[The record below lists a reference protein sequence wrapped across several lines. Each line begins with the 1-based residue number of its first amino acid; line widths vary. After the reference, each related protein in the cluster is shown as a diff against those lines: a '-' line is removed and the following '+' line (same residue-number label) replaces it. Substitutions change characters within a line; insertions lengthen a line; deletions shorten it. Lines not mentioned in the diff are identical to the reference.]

1 MKAVDPVA
9 LFRLSVLGPL
19 VSRERLEHGEL
30 QRIIRELAL
39 REYAIPGSRRC
50 LVGEKTI
57 ESWYY
62 AFRRDGIDG
71 LMPKTRNDR
80 GVSKLPIAVQEA
92 VLAAKR
98 ENPQR
103 SIRQLQHL
111 LERAG
116 TVARGTLSRS
126 AIHRL
131 LQQHGLSRVAAP
143 VPEEHRRFVVEQ
155 ANAIWYGD
163 VMHGPTVTVNGRRRK
178 VYLVSL
184 MDDASRLIAHSAFC
198 LGETA
203 LDIESVLKQAVL
215 KRGLPRKL
223 VVDNGAAYRAAT
235 LQGICARLDIRL
247 IYSRPYAPEGKG
259 KLERWHRT
267 FRDHFLSE
275 LDVSRLQDLDDLNA
289 RVWAWI
295 EQVYH
300 RRPHGGLG
308 GQTPLERYQQDLPKI
323 RLLGLKAAR
332 LDELFQ
338 HRVARKVR
346 KDGTVSYQGQ
356 DFEVPY
362 ELAGKTVQLVV
373 DPQAQAVVGVEDGAG
388 QSFGAA
394 TPLDT
399 TANAYRR
406 RQRMA
411 AAETVCGENAAV
423 SGRSSLNAVELAYQ
437 QYHGQPDR
445 EGR

>member
-131 LQQHGLSRVAAP
+131 LRQHGLSRKRGCRP
-143 VPEEHRRFVVEQ
+143 PKPPSPE
-155 ANAIWYGD
+155 
-163 VMHGPTVTVNGRRRK
+163 GRRGR
-178 VYLVSL
+178 
-184 MDDASRLIAHSAFC
+184 
-198 LGETA
+198 TP
-203 LDIESVLKQAVL
+203 
-215 KRGLPRKL
+215 KRPLP
-223 VVDNGAAYRAAT
+223 
-235 LQGICARLDIRL
+235 
-247 IYSRPYAPEGKG
+247 
-259 KLERWHRT
+259 
-267 FRDHFLSE
+267 
-275 LDVSRLQDLDDLNA
+275 
-289 RVWAWI
+289 
-295 EQVYH
+295 
-300 RRPHGGLG
+300 GG
-308 GQTPLERYQQDLPKI
+308 
-323 RLLGLKAAR
+323 
-332 LDELFQ
+332 
-338 HRVARKVR
+338 
-346 KDGTVSYQGQ
+346 
-356 DFEVPY
+356 
-362 ELAGKTVQLVV
+362 
-373 DPQAQAVVGVEDGAG
+373 
-388 QSFGAA
+388 
-394 TPLDT
+394 
-399 TANAYRR
+399 
-406 RQRMA
+406 
-411 AAETVCGENAAV
+411 
-423 SGRSSLNAVELAYQ
+423 SG
-437 QYHGQPDR
+437 H
-445 EGR
+445 

>member
-1 MKAVDPVA
+1 MKTVDPVA
-9 LFRLSVLGPL
+9 LFRWSVLGPL
-19 VSRERLEHGEL
+19 VSRDRLEHGEL

-50 LVGEKTI
+50 LIGEKTI
-57 ESWYY
+57 EAWYY

-71 LMPKTRNDR
+71 LVPKVRNDR
-80 GVSKLPIAVQEA
+80 GVSKLPLAVQEA
-92 VLAAKR
+92 VLAAQR
-98 ENPQR
+98 ENPKR
-103 SIRQLQHL
+103 SIRPLQHL

-116 TVARGTLSRS
+116 MVARGTLSRS

-131 LQQHGLSRVAAP
+131 LQQHGLLRVAAP
-143 VPEEHRRFVVEQ
+143 VPEEHRRYGAEQ

-163 VMHGPTVTVNGRRRK
+163 VLHGPTVTVNGRRRK

-203 LDIESVLKQAVL
+203 LDIEGVLKQAVL

-223 VVDNGAAYRAAT
+223 VMDNGAAYRAST
-235 LQGICARLDIRL
+235 LQGICARL
-247 IYSRPYAPEGKG
+247 IYCRPYAPEGKG

-275 LDVSRLQDLDDLNA
+275 LDVSRLDDLDDLNA
-289 RVWAWI
+289 RAWAWI

-300 RRPHGGLG
+300 RRPHGGLD

-323 RLLGLKAAR
+323 RLLGHKAAR
-332 LDELFQ
+332 LDDLFQ
-338 HRVARKVR
+338 HRVARKDR
-346 KDGTVSYQGQ
+346 KDGTVSDQGR
-356 DFEVPY
+356 DFEVPL

-373 DPQAQAVVGVEDGAG
+373 DPHAETVLGVENAAG
-388 QSFGAA
+388 QSLGRT
-394 TPLDT
+394 TPLDPI
-399 TANAYRR
+399 ANAYRR
-406 RQRMA
+406 RRRPTPE
-411 AAETVCGENAAV
+411 ETARSENAAI
-423 SGRSSLNAVELAYQ
+423 SGRSSLNAVELAYR
-437 QYHGQPDR
+437 QYHGQPDK